1 MKVITKERTNKVTLQ
16 NETEVFVEIK
26 ETLYF
31 WGATSRTDKALA
43 MIAEANKWIET
54 AEQLQKG
61 EIKK

>member
-26 ETLYF
+26 EILYF
-31 WGATSRTDKALA
+31 WGVTSRTDKALA

-61 EIKK
+61 EIK